1 MYLLTSEKQSK
12 EGAYAVK
19 DKSGDK
25 VLFIFEKED
34 DAERYSSQ
42 LFSDHGVKMQ
52 VIEIEEGVAISACEM
67 YNYKYTVI
75 TPNDIVVPPPLV
87 DDKI

>member
-1 MYLLTSEKQSK
+1 MYLLTSELQTK

-42 LFSDHGVKMQ
+42 LLSDHGVHMQ
-52 VIEIEEGVAISACEM
+52 VIVIDEAIGISACER

-75 TPNDIVVPPPLV
+75 TPNDIVVPPPLE